1 MLGMMIRTKKDPDE
15 RSTPNS
21 LSTNFGKK
29 DKKTN
34 KLQLLAKVA
43 TIIAINGRLLSSLD
57 KGICVI
63 ASDAGALSS
72 I

>member
-1 MLGMMIRTKKDPDE
+1 MMIRTKKDPDE

-43 TIIAINGRLLSSLD
+43 TMIAKNGRLLSSFD
-57 KGICVI
+57 KGIWDI
-63 ASDAGALSS
+63 ASEAGALFS